1 MIASLQPDR
10 EMGHSDEMCD
20 VYCDVMCDVWCVP
33 WRWCLLY
40 VGQVW
45 VWGVGRVYSPHV
57 VHGKH
62 SAACTAQ
69 SVREQLEPRTLW
81 DTARRHMWTSLPSTL
96 ASFIKS
102 SRGAHL
108 SLAKVIFGYL
118 CEYFRVP
125 TLAAGSAQNN
135 LESDIITRVWH

>member
-1 MIASLQPDR
+1 
-10 EMGHSDEMCD
+10 MCPLA
-20 VYCDVMCDVWCVP
+20 VVFTLCWP
-33 WRWCLLY
+33 
-40 VGQVW
+40 
-45 VWGVGRVYSPHV
+45 GVSVRCG
-57 VHGKH
+57 
-62 SAACTAQ
+62 Q
-69 SVREQLEPRTLW
+69 SVQS
-81 DTARRHMWTSLPSTL
+81 HMLYTVNTQQPVLPSQSGNNWSLGHCETQPGDTCELPSSPTL

-135 LESDIITRVWH
+135 LESDIITRV